1 MISLPP
7 MNWPDCGRRV
17 KAGDVLTR
25 KEALAVLQSSDDE
38 LLEVLHAAFLVR
50 RQHFGRDVNLH
61 ILRNAQSGD
70 CGENCAFCSQ
80 SAVSGAAIERYPLQ
94 SVEEIVAGAIE
105 AQRAG
110 AVKYC
115 VVTSGRAPAAETL
128 GTFCE
133 AARRIRRSGAL
144 HLCVSPG
151 LLTAGQ
157 ARQLAAAGVHRIN
170 HNLETSRRH
179 FPALCTTH
187 AYEDRVATVRAVKAA
202 GMEVCCGGILGVG
215 ESLEDR
221 VDLAFA
227 LRELEVESIPVN
239 FFNPRPGTPLADRPP
254 LGAMDGLRG
263 LAMFRLV
270 NPWRDIRA
278 AGGREACLGSLQAL
292 ALYAA
297 NSIFTNGYLTTPGQG
312 RPADIRMLEDAGFR
326 PAKLEM

>member
-1 MISLPP
+1 
-7 MNWPDCGRRV
+7 MNWPDIGERV
-17 KAGDVLTR
+17 KAGGGLTR
-25 KEALAVLQSSDDE
+25 GEAMAVLQASDDD
-38 LLEVLHAAFLVR
+38 LLAVMQAAFVVR
-50 RQHFGRDVNLH
+50 RHYFGRDVNLH
-61 ILRNAQSGD
+61 ILRNAQSGA

-115 VVTSGRAPAAETL
+115 VVTSGRAPAEEIL
-128 GTFCE
+128 ETFCE
-133 AARRIRRSGAL
+133 AARRIRRQATL

-151 LLTAGQ
+151 LLTGEQ
-157 ARQLAAAGVHRIN
+157 ARALARAGVHRVN

-179 FPALCTTH
+179 FPSICDTH
-187 AYEDRVATVRAVKAA
+187 TYDDRVATVRAVKAA
-202 GMEVCCGGILGVG
+202 GMEVCCGGILGLG

-227 LRELEVESIPVN
+227 LREMEVESIPVN

>member
-1 MISLPP
+1 MISLPR
-7 MNWPDCGRRV
+7 MNWLECGQRV
-17 KAGDVLTR
+17 KAGGALTR
-25 KEALAVLQSSDDE
+25 EEALAVLQSSDDE
-38 LLEVLHAAFLVR
+38 LLEVLQSAFLVR
-50 RQHFGRDVNLH
+50 RHWFGRDVNLH
-61 ILRNAQSGD
+61 ILRNAQSGA

-80 SAVSGAAIERYPLQ
+80 SAVSGAEIERYPLQ

-128 GTFCE
+128 DTFCE
-133 AARRIRRSGAL
+133 AARRIRRTMSL

-151 LLTAGQ
+151 LLTEEQ
-157 ARQLAAAGVHRIN
+157 ARRLAGAGVHRVN
-170 HNLETSRRH
+170 HNLETSRRC
-179 FPALCTTH
+179 FPVLCTTH
-187 AYEDRVATVRAVKAA
+187 SYEDRVATVRAVKAA

-227 LRELEVESIPVN
+227 LRELEAESIPVN

-254 LGAMDGLRG
+254 LGAADGLRG

-270 NPWRDIRA
+270 NPRRDIRA
-278 AGGREACLGSLQAL
+278 AGGREDCLGALQPL

-312 RPADIRMLEDAGFR
+312 RPADIRMLQEAGFS